1 MCHIMTHRATQ
12 HGTRAGRRGLWAWCA
27 AGLLCFLAGCSFLSL
42 YRYADWIILWQ
53 ADQYLDLSSDQR
65 RDLAQRLTPLLAR
78 HRQEAIPQYVTV
90 LVQSRQ
96 RLERGLTDQDIDW
109 VYANYDRLRAD
120 LFDRVIADSG
130 VILASVDSRQVRI
143 LEAALQKDHTKA
155 VRVVQ
160 APALERLKKRADA
173 IIDWLDEWLGSLS
186 KDQEAQIRQWSLALP
201 DDQQF
206 WATYQQQRQ
215 QELLALLR
223 QPRTPESVARE
234 LSALLVVYPD
244 QTGSP
249 AYQDAIHQMRTA
261 VKTMALAVYQ
271 QVSAVQRRHA
281 VAKLQRLID
290 QLRDLQP
297 EQPVAS
303 LSLDSRRR

>member
-1 MCHIMTHRATQ
+1 MTHRATQ
-12 HGTRAGRRGLWAWCA
+12 HGTRAGRHGLWAWCA
-27 AGLLCFLAGCSFLSL
+27 AGLLFFLAGCSFLSL

-53 ADQYLDLSSDQR
+53 ADQYLDLTSDQR
-65 RDLAQRLTPLLAR
+65 RDLSQRLTPLLAR
-78 HRQEAIPQYVTV
+78 HRQEAIPQYVSV
-90 LVQSRQ
+90 LVQGRQ
-96 RLERGLTDQDIDW
+96 RVERGLTNQDIDW

-130 VILASVDSRQVRI
+130 VVLASVDARQVRT
-143 LEAALQKDHTKA
+143 LEAALQKDHAKA
-155 VRVVQ
+155 VRFVQ
-160 APALERLKKRADA
+160 APAPERLKKRADA

-201 DDQQF
+201 DNQEF

-215 QELLALLR
+215 QELLVLLR
-223 QPRTPESVARE
+223 QPRTPERVARE

-261 VKTMALAVYQ
+261 VKTMALAVDQ
-271 QVSAVQRRHA
+271 QVTPDQRRHA

-290 QLRDLQP
+290 QLRDIQP

-303 LSLDSRRR
+303 LPLDSRRR